1 MAEEPPLTGSS
12 GRLTTHPSKTRV
24 SQRQKTPNFPY
35 FLPGE
40 MGLLELGEGVY
51 GIGLDTVRGLN
62 PCADISLKYLR
73 DTDQLILICHKSI
86 SLL

>member
-1 MAEEPPLTGSS
+1 MTYIPEQD
-12 GRLTTHPSKTRV
+12 TRV
-24 SQRQKTPNFPY
+24 PKAKTQNFPH

-62 PCADISLKYLR
+62 PCADISLKYL
-73 DTDQLILICHKSI
+73 I
-86 SLL
+86 